1 MVILDEKNRIVVFHV
16 NGEQS
21 ILNLVKTLGEGE
33 NPDYAW
39 YDSPRRGP
47 MFLIKRKAEHKGV
60 AFVLHQQLEAIFKTK
75 FRKFLTMYNETGFSP
90 RPNFIMTK
98 IGPQQNFMSHQDMN
112 IDDPEDGIKGYV
124 AVLYLND
131 DFTGGELYFDDL
143 GIEYK
148 PVPGTVII
156 FPTHLWH
163 RIKTVNSSHRY
174 TAMLVLEKYS
184 DISYASTPDIWP
196 EGK

>member
-1 MVILDEKNRIVVFHV
+1 MLILDEKNRIVVFHV
-16 NGEQS
+16 NGHES
-21 ILNLVKTLGEGE
+21 ILKLVKELGENE
-33 NPDYAW
+33 KSDYRW

-47 MFLIKRKAEHKGV
+47 MFLIKRKGEHKKT

-75 FRKFLTMYNETGFSP
+75 FRKFLNMYNESGFSP

-98 IGPQQNFMSHQDMN
+98 IEQRQNFMSHQDMN

-124 AVLYLND
+124 GVYYLND
-131 DFTGGELYFDDL
+131 DFKGGELYFDDL
-143 GIEYK
+143 NLEYK
-148 PVPGTVII
+148 PVAGTLIV

-163 RIKTVNSSHRY
+163 RIRTVEEGNRY

-184 DISYASTPDIWP
+184 DISFASTKDIWP
-196 EGK
+196 